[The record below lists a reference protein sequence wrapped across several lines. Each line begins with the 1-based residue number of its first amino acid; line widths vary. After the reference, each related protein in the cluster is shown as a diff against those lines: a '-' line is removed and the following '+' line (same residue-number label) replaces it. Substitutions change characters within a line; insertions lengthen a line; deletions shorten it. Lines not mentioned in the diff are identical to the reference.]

1 MKNRSWKSYLL
12 EFLSIFIA
20 VISAFALN
28 SWNENRRDHNAETK
42 ILSEISN
49 GLQKDIEDIHG
60 NVMGHQKGLEACDY
74 FVRMV
79 QGDMV
84 GQDSIAQHF
93 MRLTRDFVTI
103 QNRSGYEA
111 LKSKGL
117 EVIED
122 DSLRYAIISLY
133 EYDFT
138 TLQKL
143 EEKYA
148 EMQFYESHYSAL
160 NTLLSPHFIFNQDG
174 KLINVELPLRF
185 TNSQKKDLLSRLSK
199 IELNREFIL
208 RFYDGIEK
216 KVEKIHEMIQTSLQE
231 K

>member
-1 MKNRSWKSYLL
+1 MKKRSWKSYLL

-28 SWNENRRDHNAETK
+28 SWNENRRDHNAQTK

-60 NVMGHQKGLEACDY
+60 NMMGHEKGIEACDY
-74 FVRMV
+74 LRRLAWGETVSR
-79 QGDMV
+79 
-84 GQDSIAQHF
+84 DSIAQHF
-93 MRLTRDFVTI
+93 MRVTRDFVTI

-117 EVIED
+117 EVVED
-122 DSLRYAIISLY
+122 DSLRYAIIALY

-143 EEKYA
+143 EEEYA
-148 EMQFYESHYSAL
+148 EMQFYKSHFSAL
-160 NTLLSPHFIFNQDG
+160 STLLSPHFIFDQEGHPTNI
-174 KLINVELPLRF
+174 KLPLKL
-185 TNSQKKDLLSRLSK
+185 TKSQKNDLLTRLLK
-199 IELNREFIL
+199 IEANRRFIL
-208 RFYDGIEK
+208 RFYSGIEK
-216 KVEKIHEMIQTSLQE
+216 KIENINRMIREQLQ
-231 K
+231 KD